1 MNLKS
6 IPSQR
11 QMRFGEVI
19 RSIISEFLI
28 RGDFFNTEIDIS
40 TITVSFVKMSKDLRV
55 ASVYFMPLGGKNK
68 EKILQFLN
76 NNKYF
81 FQRSISRAKLRSKFT
96 PKINFYIDDSFDEA
110 ERIEN
115 LLLDQKVLRDLDNE
129 WSSRMVK
136 CL

>member
-6 IPSQR
+6 ILSQR

-28 RGDFFNTEIDIS
+28 RGDFINTEIDMS
-40 TITVSFVKMSKDLRV
+40 TITVSFVKMSNDLRV

-68 EKILQFLN
+68 DKILQFLN
-76 NNKYF
+76 NNKYV
-81 FQRSISRAKLRSKFT
+81 FQKFISRAKLRSKFT
-96 PKINFYIDDSFDEA
+96 PKINFYIDNSFDEA

-115 LLLDQKVLRDLDNE
+115 LLLDQKVLRDLDNG
-129 WSSRMVK
+129 
-136 CL
+136 

>member
-6 IPSQR
+6 ILSQR

-19 RSIISEFLI
+19 RSIISEFFI
-28 RGDFFNTEIDIS
+28 RGDFFNNEIDMS
-40 TITVSFVKMSKDLRV
+40 TVTVSFVKMSKDLRV

-81 FQRSISRAKLRSKFT
+81 FQKSISRSKLRSKFT

-110 ERIEN
+110 EKIEN

-129 WSSRMVK
+129 
-136 CL
+136 

>member
-55 ASVYFMPLGGKNK
+55 ASVYVMPLGGKNK
-68 EKILQFLN
+68 VQMLQFLN
-76 NNKYF
+76 DNKYI
-81 FQRSISRAKLRSKFT
+81 FQKFISQAKLRSKFT

-110 ERIEN
+110 EKIEN
-115 LLLDQKVLRDLDNE
+115 LLLDQKVQRDLND
-129 WSSRMVK
+129 K
-136 CL
+136 

>member
-19 RSIISEFLI
+19 RSIISEFFI
-28 RGDFFNTEIDIS
+28 RGDIFNTEIDMS

-55 ASVYFMPLGGKNK
+55 ASVYVTPLGGKNK
-68 EKILQFLN
+68 IQMLQFLN
-76 NNKYF
+76 DNKNI
-81 FQRSISRAKLRSKFT
+81 FQKFISQAKLRSKFT

-110 ERIEN
+110 EKIEN
-115 LLLDQKVLRDLDNE
+115 LLLDQKVLRDLNNE
-129 WSSRMVK
+129 
-136 CL
+136 

>member
-19 RSIISEFLI
+19 RSIISDFLI

-55 ASVYFMPLGGKNK
+55 ASVYFMPLRGKNK
-68 EKILQFLN
+68 DQILQFLN
-76 NNKYF
+76 NNKYV
-81 FQRSISRAKLRSKFT
+81 FQKSISRAKLRSKFT
-96 PKINFYIDDSFDEA
+96 PKINFFIDDSFDEA

-115 LLLDQKVLRDLDNE
+115 LLLDQKVLRDLDNG
-129 WSSRMVK
+129 
-136 CL
+136 

>member
-6 IPSQR
+6 ISSQR

-55 ASVYFMPLGGKNK
+55 ASVYFMPLGGKYK
-68 EKILQFLN
+68 DQILQFLN
-76 NNKYF
+76 NNKYV
-81 FQRSISRAKLRSKFT
+81 FQKSISRAKLRSKFT

-110 ERIEN
+110 EKIEN
-115 LLLDQKVLRDLDNE
+115 LLLDQKVLQDLDNE
-129 WSSRMVK
+129 
-136 CL
+136 